1 MTTTTIRQPAGG
13 LYGWLAAADHKRIAL
28 MSMAAGLVFFVV
40 SGANALLVRLE
51 LARPGEQVLSHDTYN
66 EAFTM
71 HGAGMVYLFVTP
83 VALALGV
90 YMVPLQVG
98 ASQIMWPRLVLFGF
112 WLYVIGGVIMQAAW
126 LTEDGPG
133 KAGWTAYVPLS
144 DAINTPGTGMDMFL
158 FGVVFATTGGLLF
171 AAATLATILRLRAPG
186 MTMLRLPVF
195 CWTMLVTCLMV
206 VMTFPVLIA
215 AMVMLLADRH
225 GAGIFDSAS
234 GPISFQNLFWFYGHP
249 VVYVWFFPFL
259 GVVAEVVAV
268 FSGRR
273 LWGYR
278 TLTFALLAFTAL
290 SMSVWAHHMFTTGQS
305 ANKYFALTSTLLLVP
320 AGIEY
325 LGIGAT
331 MWRGS
336 IRLTT
341 PMLFALAFAIQFLI
355 GGLTGIMLGSPA
367 LDYQL
372 HDSYFVVAHFH
383 YTAFGGALF
392 GAFAAAYYWFPKM
405 TGLVLRDGLGK
416 IHFWLMVLG
425 FNLTFFPQFIAGWA
439 GMPRRVA
446 DYPATGLLEG
456 ANLASTIGGFVLTVA
471 VLIFI
476 ANVILSLMDRVPT
489 TADPWG
495 GFTLE
500 WATSSPPPVENFH
513 GPLPP
518 ITSET
523 PVLDRRIGPPV
534 AEGGR

>member
-1 MTTTTIRQPAGG
+1 VTTTTLPQPAGG

-28 MSMAAGLVFFVV
+28 MTMAAGLVFFVV

-51 LARPGEQVLSHDTYN
+51 LARPGEQVLSRDTFN

-83 VALALGV
+83 VALAIGL

-98 ASQIMWPRLVLFGF
+98 AAQVMAPRLALFGF
-112 WLYVIGGVIMQAAW
+112 WIYVVGGVILQSAW
-126 LTEDGPG
+126 LTTDGPG
-133 KAGWTAYVPLS
+133 KAGWTSYVPLS
-144 DAINTPGTGMDMFL
+144 DAVNTPGTGMDMFL
-158 FGVVFATTGGLLF
+158 LGVILATAGGLCFGICILG
-171 AAATLATILRLRAPG
+171 TILRLRAPG

-195 CWTMLVTCLMV
+195 CWTMLVTSLMV
-206 VMTFPVLIA
+206 VMSFPVLVVA
-215 AMVMLLADRH
+215 EALLLADRY
-225 GAGIFDSAS
+225 GAEVFSRDG
-234 GPISFQNLFWFYGHP
+234 GPIAYQNLFWFYGHP

-259 GVVAEVVAV
+259 GVVAEVISV

-278 TLTFALLAFTAL
+278 TLIFALLAFTAL

-305 ANKYFALTSTLLLVP
+305 NNEYFALTSTLLLVP

-325 LGIGAT
+325 LGLGAT

-383 YTAFGGALF
+383 YTAFGGSLF

-416 IHFWLMVLG
+416 LHFWLMVVG
-425 FNLTFFPQFIAGWA
+425 FNLTFFPMFISGWA

-446 DYPATGLLEG
+446 DYSRTDVLET
-456 ANLASTIGGFVLTVA
+456 ANLLSTIGGFVLTVA
-471 VLIFI
+471 IIIFI
-476 ANVILSLMDRVPT
+476 ANIVLSVRDRRPAA
-489 TADPWG
+489 ADPWG

-500 WATSSPPPVENFH
+500 WATSSPPPALNFR

-523 PVLDRRIGPPV
+523 PVLDQRIGPPV
-534 AEGGR
+534 AAAKP

>member
-1 MTTTTIRQPAGG
+1 MTTTTIPQPAGG
-13 LYGWLAAADHKRIAL
+13 LYGWLAATDHKRVAL
-28 MSMAAGLVFFVV
+28 MTMAAGLLFFVV
-40 SGANALLVRLE
+40 SGVNALLVRLE
-51 LARPGEQVLSHDTYN
+51 LARPGDQVLSHDTYN

-83 VALALGV
+83 VALAIGV

-98 ASQIMWPRLVLFGF
+98 AAQILAPRLVLFGF
-112 WLYVIGGVIMQAAW
+112 WLFFLGGVIMQAAW
-126 LTEDGPG
+126 LTSDGPG
-133 KAGWTAYVPLS
+133 KAGWTAYIPLS
-144 DAINTPGTGMDMFL
+144 DAVNTPGKGMDMFL
-158 FGVVFATTGGLLF
+158 LGVCAATAGALLF
-171 AAATLATILRLRAPG
+171 GISILGTILRLRAPG
-186 MTMLRLPVF
+186 MTMLRIPVF
-195 CWTMLVTCLMV
+195 CWTMLVTSLMV
-206 VMTFPVLIA
+206 VMTFPVLIT
-215 AMVMLLADRH
+215 AMALLLADRH
-225 GAGIFDSAS
+225 GAGIYDSSS
-234 GPISFQNLFWFYGHP
+234 GPIAFQNLFWFYGHP

-305 ANKYFALTSTLLLVP
+305 NNKYFALTSTLLLVP

-336 IRLTT
+336 IRLSTA
-341 PMLFALAFAIQFLI
+341 MLFALAFAIQFLI

-405 TGLVLRDGLGK
+405 TGYVLRDGLGK
-416 IHFWLMVLG
+416 LHFWLMVVG

-439 GMPRRVA
+439 GMPRRVS
-446 DYPATGLLEG
+446 DYPATTLLETV
-456 ANLASTIGGFVLTVA
+456 NLLSTIGGFVLTVA
-471 VLIFI
+471 VIIFLV
-476 ANVILSLMDRVPT
+476 NVVLSLRDRTVAE
-489 TADPWG
+489 ADPWG

-500 WATSSPPPVENFH
+500 WATSSPPPPDNFDQ
-513 GPLPP
+513 PLPR

-523 PVLDRRIGPPV
+523 PVLDRRIGPP
-534 AEGGR
+534 AEART